1 MPSPTLNDLAA
12 RLIAIEATDADYH
25 EILDI
30 LVALSNDAAL
40 PEGVRALMGDALIRW
55 TAAPAEARERVA
67 NDLQQIVVAA
77 QNRLDLRDR
86 LAMMLGAEG
95 APHEPEL
102 APDDAPSSVEP
113 ASTPARKRTR
123 GKSRTPVE
131 PPAPI
136 PTRSRVPTPVATT
149 VIITAVEAE
158 VVSAS
163 GSAAALLPTD
173 ADLSLLSDF
182 IAESRELLQN
192 AEAALLGLELDPDN
206 VEAVNTIFRAFHTI
220 KGTSAFL
227 SLDYV
232 TEFAH
237 HAETILSRVRD
248 REIRCVGGYADLAL
262 RSCDMIRTLLDAT
275 QDAVEGRGESIP
287 AGYDDLLEVVRNPE
301 HNGISEG
308 GGATPR
314 ASSAA
319 DLLPDESSATARESS
334 SAPGGAAQ
342 GGGPRRG
349 GASTEAT
356 VRVRTE
362 RLDRLIEMVG
372 ELVIAESM
380 ISQDEVVRRGGH
392 LDLNRKISHAEKIV
406 RELQDLSMA
415 MRMVPL
421 KAPFQ
426 KVARLVRDLGSR
438 SGKRIEFVAV
448 GEDTEIDRNM
458 VDFLGDPLVHM
469 VRNSVD
475 HGIETPDERRA
486 AGKPEVGI
494 VRLAAYHASGNV
506 VVEMSDDGRG
516 LNREK
521 IVRKAVQQG
530 LIASGDGLS
539 DKDVYDLIFAPGFST
554 AEKITDVSGRGVG
567 MDVVRRNIEALRG
580 RVEIQSR
587 PGQGT
592 TFIVR
597 LPLTLAITDGML
609 VRVGSERYIVPTIN
623 IHLSFR
629 PPRASLS
636 TVAGK
641 GEMVMLRDEVMPLVR
656 LHRVFGVQGAVEDP
670 TDALLMVVGDGTL
683 RTALLV
689 DELLGQ
695 QQVVAKALGNGIG
708 RVNAISGGAILG
720 DGRVGLILDV
730 NELLTLARFGEADDH
745 VHSTARAVA

>member
-1 MPSPTLNDLAA
+1 MPSHSLNDLAA
-12 RLIAIEATDADYH
+12 RLIALEATDDDYH
-25 EILDI
+25 EILDT
-30 LVALSNDAAL
+30 LHALTEDASL
-40 PEGVRALMGDALIRW
+40 PEGVRALMGDALVRW
-55 TAAPAEARERVA
+55 SGTAVDARERVA
-67 NDLQQIVVAA
+67 VELQQVVIAA

-86 LAMMLGAEG
+86 LALVLGNEPEADASPRPAPSPRPPRMPTPIATVVTVATVSAEVIGASG
-95 APHEPEL
+95 AP
-102 APDDAPSSVEP
+102 
-113 ASTPARKRTR
+113 
-123 GKSRTPVE
+123 
-131 PPAPI
+131 
-136 PTRSRVPTPVATT
+136 
-149 VIITAVEAE
+149 
-158 VVSAS
+158 
-163 GSAAALLPTD
+163 AALLPPES
-173 ADLSLLSDF
+173 DLSLLNDF
-182 IAESRELLQN
+182 IAESRELLEQ
-192 AEAALLGLELDPDN
+192 AEAALLGLEIDPDN
-206 VEAVNTIFRAFHTI
+206 AEAVNTIFRAFHTV

-227 SLDYV
+227 SLDYL

-248 REIRCVGGYADLAL
+248 REIRCTGGYADLAL
-262 RSCDMIRTLLDAT
+262 RSLDMIRSLLDAT
-275 QDAVEGRGESIP
+275 QDALEGRGETIP
-287 AGYDDLLEVVRNPE
+287 AGYDALLDVVRNPE
-301 HNGISEG
+301 ASGVTEQG
-308 GGATPR
+308 VAALR
-314 ASSAA
+314 AYEAI
-319 DLLPDESSATARESS
+319 DEVPDESNGARE
-334 SAPGGAAQ
+334 AAQ
-342 GGGPRRG
+342 GNGPPVARRA
-349 GASTEAT
+349 GATAEQS

-380 ISQDEVVRRGGH
+380 ISQDPVIKHGGN
-392 LDLNRKISHAEKIV
+392 LDLNRKISHADKIV

-421 KAPFQ
+421 KGPFQ

-438 SGKRIEFVAV
+438 SGKRVEFVAE

-475 HGIETPDERRA
+475 HGIEPPDERRA
-486 AGKPEVGI
+486 AGKPDVGT
-494 VRLAAYHASGNV
+494 VRLSAYHASGNV
-506 VVEMSDDGRG
+506 VVELSDDGRG

-521 IVRKAVQQG
+521 IVRKAIQQG
-530 LIASGDGLS
+530 LIASAEGLS

-554 AEKITDVSGRGVG
+554 ADKITDVSGRGVG

-587 PGQGT
+587 PGKGT
-592 TFIVR
+592 TFLVR

-609 VRVGSERYIVPTIN
+609 VRVGGERYIVPTIN

-629 PPRASLS
+629 PARSALS

-641 GEMVMLRDEVMPLVR
+641 GEMVMLRDEIMPLVR
-656 LHRVFGVQGAVEDP
+656 LHRVFGVSDAVEDP
-670 TDALLMVVGDGTL
+670 TEALLMVVGDGNQ

-695 QQVVAKALGNGIG
+695 QQVVAKSLGNGLG

-730 NELLTLARFGEADDH
+730 NELLTLARFGDASDH

>member
-86 LAMMLGAEG
+86 LAMMLGTEGAEG
-95 APHEPEL
+95 APP
-102 APDDAPSSVEP
+102 APEP
-113 ASTPARKRTR
+113 ASAPAPAPRRSR

-131 PPAPI
+131 APAPI
-136 PTRSRVPTPVATT
+136 PTRSRVPTPVATVVT
-149 VIITAVEAE
+149 ITAVEAE
-158 VVSAS
+158 VVSAT
-163 GSAAALLPTD
+163 GAAAALLPSD

-182 IAESRELLQN
+182 IAESRELLEN

-262 RSCDMIRTLLDAT
+262 RSCDMIRSLLDAT
-275 QDAVEGRGESIP
+275 QDAVEGRGETIP
-287 AGYDDLLEVVRNPE
+287 SGYDDLLEVVRNPE
-301 HNGISEG
+301 SNGVSEG
-308 GGATPR
+308 SGAPGARTVAER
-314 ASSAA
+314 
-319 DLLPDESSATARESS
+319 LPDESSDARDTSPSS
-334 SAPGGAAQ
+334 GGATGAA
-342 GGGPRRG
+342 GGNRRG
-349 GASTEAT
+349 AAGEPT

-380 ISQDEVVRRGGH
+380 ISQDPVIRQGGH

-438 SGKRIEFVAV
+438 SGKRVEFVAE

-475 HGIETPDERRA
+475 HGIETPEERRA

-494 VRLAAYHASGNV
+494 VRLSAYHASGNV

-530 LIASGDGLS
+530 LIASAEGLS

-554 AEKITDVSGRGVG
+554 ADKITDVSGRGVG

-636 TVAGK
+636 TVAGR

-656 LHRVFGVQGAVEDP
+656 LHRVFGVQDAVEDP
-670 TDALLMVVGDGTL
+670 TDALLMVVGDGTQ

-695 QQVVAKALGNGIG
+695 QQVVAKSLGNGIG

>member
-86 LAMMLGAEG
+86 LAMMLGTEG
-95 APHEPEL
+95 APP
-102 APDDAPSSVEP
+102 APEP
-113 ASTPARKRTR
+113 ASAPAPAPRRSR

-131 PPAPI
+131 APAPI
-136 PTRSRVPTPVATT
+136 PTRSRVPTPVATVVT
-149 VIITAVEAE
+149 ITAVEAE
-158 VVSAS
+158 VVSAT
-163 GSAAALLPTD
+163 GAAAALLPSD

-182 IAESRELLQN
+182 IAESRELLEN

-262 RSCDMIRTLLDAT
+262 RSCDMIRSLLDAT
-275 QDAVEGRGESIP
+275 QDAVEGRGETIP
-287 AGYDDLLEVVRNPE
+287 LGYDDLLEVVRNPE
-301 HNGISEG
+301 SNGVSEG
-308 GGATPR
+308 SGAPGARTVAER
-314 ASSAA
+314 
-319 DLLPDESSATARESS
+319 LPDESSDARDASPSS
-334 SAPGGAAQ
+334 GGAAPAA
-342 GGGPRRG
+342 GGNRRG
-349 GASTEAT
+349 AAGEPT

-380 ISQDEVVRRGGH
+380 ISQDPVIRQGGH

-438 SGKRIEFVAV
+438 SGKRIEFVAE

-475 HGIETPDERRA
+475 HGIETPEERRA

-494 VRLAAYHASGNV
+494 VRLSAYHASGNV

-530 LIASGDGLS
+530 LIASAEGLS

-554 AEKITDVSGRGVG
+554 ADKITDVSGRGVG

-609 VRVGSERYIVPTIN
+609 VRVGAERFIVPTARIQRC
-623 IHLSFR
+623 FR
-629 PPRASLS
+629 PEPSAVH
-636 TVAGK
+636 TVQGR
-641 GEMVMLRDEVMPLVR
+641 GEMVHTGGEVLPLFR
-656 LHRVFGVQGAVEDP
+656 LHRALRVVGAQEAI
-670 TDALLMVVGDGTL
+670 TDGILMVVGDGD
-683 RTALLV
+683 RRVAILV

-695 QQVVAKALGNGIG
+695 QQVVAKPLGEAVG
-708 RVNAISGGAILG
+708 RVRGLTGGAILG

-730 NELLTLARFGEADDH
+730 DELVEAH
-745 VHSTARAVA
+745 RSRGTGAETAEAAA

>member
-1 MPSPTLNDLAA
+1 MPSHSLNDLAA
-12 RLIAIEATDADYH
+12 RLIAIEATDDDYH
-25 EILDI
+25 EILDT
-30 LVALSNDAAL
+30 LHALTEDASL
-40 PEGVRALMGDALIRW
+40 PEGVRALMGDALVRW
-55 TAAPAEARERVA
+55 SGTAVDARERVA
-67 NDLQQIVVAA
+67 MDLQQVVVAA

-86 LAMMLGAEG
+86 LALVLGNEPEAGAAPRHATSPKPPRMPTPIATVVTVATVSAEAIGVSG
-95 APHEPEL
+95 AP
-102 APDDAPSSVEP
+102 
-113 ASTPARKRTR
+113 
-123 GKSRTPVE
+123 
-131 PPAPI
+131 
-136 PTRSRVPTPVATT
+136 
-149 VIITAVEAE
+149 
-158 VVSAS
+158 
-163 GSAAALLPTD
+163 AALLPPES
-173 ADLSLLSDF
+173 DLSLLNDF
-182 IAESRELLQN
+182 IAESRELLEH
-192 AEAALLGLELDPDN
+192 AEAALLGLEIDPDN
-206 VEAVNTIFRAFHTI
+206 AEAVNTIFRAFHTV

-227 SLDYV
+227 SLDYL

-248 REIRCVGGYADLAL
+248 REIRCTGGYADLAL
-262 RSCDMIRTLLDAT
+262 RSLDMIRSLLDAT
-275 QDAVEGRGESIP
+275 QDALEGRGETIP
-287 AGYDDLLEVVRNPE
+287 AGYDALLAVVRNPE
-301 HNGISEG
+301 EAGVTEHGV
-308 GGATPR
+308 
-314 ASSAA
+314 AA
-319 DLLPDESSATARESS
+319 VRPDEAIDEVPDESNTARE
-334 SAPGGAAQ
+334 PAQ
-342 GGGPRRG
+342 GNGPPATRRA
-349 GASTEAT
+349 GASAEQS

-380 ISQDEVVRRGGH
+380 ISQDPVIKHGGN
-392 LDLNRKISHAEKIV
+392 LDLNRKISHADKIV

-421 KAPFQ
+421 KGPFQ

-438 SGKRIEFVAV
+438 SGKRVEFVAE

-475 HGIETPDERRA
+475 HGIEPPDERRA
-486 AGKPEVGI
+486 VGKPEVGT
-494 VRLAAYHASGNV
+494 VRLSAYHASGNV
-506 VVEMSDDGRG
+506 VVELSDDGRG

-521 IVRKAVQQG
+521 IVRKAIQQG
-530 LIASGDGLS
+530 LIASAEGLS

-554 AEKITDVSGRGVG
+554 ADKITDVSGRGVG

-587 PGQGT
+587 PGKGT
-592 TFIVR
+592 TFLVR

-609 VRVGSERYIVPTIN
+609 VRVGGERYIVPTIN

-629 PPRASLS
+629 PARSALA

-641 GEMVMLRDEVMPLVR
+641 GEMVMLRDEIMPLVR
-656 LHRVFGVQGAVEDP
+656 LHRVFGVSDAVEDP
-670 TDALLMVVGDGTL
+670 TEALLMVVGDGNQ

-695 QQVVAKALGNGIG
+695 QQVVAKSLGDGLG

-730 NELLTLARFGEADDH
+730 NELLTLARFGDASDH

>member
-1 MPSPTLNDLAA
+1 MKKRRQVADTAKWQSAGILPSPDVRVLPLHESHPVPSHSLNDLAA
-12 RLIAIEATDADYH
+12 RLIALEATDDDYH
-25 EILDI
+25 EILDT
-30 LVALSNDAAL
+30 LHALTEDASL
-40 PEGVRALMGDALIRW
+40 PEGVRALMGDALVRW
-55 TAAPAEARERVA
+55 SGTAVDARERVA
-67 NDLQQIVVAA
+67 VELQQVVTAA

-86 LAMMLGAEG
+86 LALVMGNDAESDAAPRPAPLPKAPRMPTPIATVVTVATVSAEVIGASG
-95 APHEPEL
+95 AP
-102 APDDAPSSVEP
+102 
-113 ASTPARKRTR
+113 
-123 GKSRTPVE
+123 
-131 PPAPI
+131 
-136 PTRSRVPTPVATT
+136 
-149 VIITAVEAE
+149 
-158 VVSAS
+158 
-163 GSAAALLPTD
+163 AALLPPESD
-173 ADLSLLSDF
+173 VSLLNDF
-182 IAESRELLQN
+182 IAESRELLEQ
-192 AEAALLGLELDPDN
+192 AEAALLGLEIDPDN
-206 VEAVNTIFRAFHTI
+206 AEAVNTIFRAFHTV

-227 SLDYV
+227 SLDYL

-248 REIRCVGGYADLAL
+248 REIRCTGGYADLAL
-262 RSCDMIRTLLDAT
+262 RSLDMIRSLLDAT
-275 QDAVEGRGESIP
+275 QDALEGRGETIP
-287 AGYDDLLEVVRNPE
+287 AGYDALLAVVRNPE
-301 HNGISEG
+301 ASGVTEHGV
-308 GGATPR
+308 AALR
-314 ASSAA
+314 ADEAN
-319 DLLPDESSATARESS
+319 DEVPDESNTARD
-334 SAPGGAAQ
+334 AAQ
-342 GGGPRRG
+342 GNGSPAARRA
-349 GASTEAT
+349 GASAEQS

-380 ISQDEVVRRGGH
+380 ISQDPVIKHGGN
-392 LDLNRKISHAEKIV
+392 LDLNRKISHADKIV

-421 KAPFQ
+421 KGPFQ

-438 SGKRIEFVAV
+438 SGKRVEFVAE

-475 HGIETPDERRA
+475 HGIEPPDERRA
-486 AGKPEVGI
+486 ARKPDVGT
-494 VRLAAYHASGNV
+494 VRLSAYHASGNV
-506 VVEMSDDGRG
+506 VVELSDDGRG
-516 LNREK
+516 LNRDK
-521 IVRKAVQQG
+521 IVRKAMQQG
-530 LIASGDGLS
+530 LIASAEGLS

-554 AEKITDVSGRGVG
+554 ADKITDVSGRGVG

-587 PGQGT
+587 PGKGT
-592 TFIVR
+592 TFLVR

-609 VRVGSERYIVPTIN
+609 VRVGGERYIVPTIN

-629 PPRASLS
+629 PARSALS

-641 GEMVMLRDEVMPLVR
+641 GEMVMLRDEIMPLVR
-656 LHRVFGVQGAVEDP
+656 LHRVFGVSGAMEDP
-670 TDALLMVVGDGTL
+670 TEALLMVVGDGNQ

-695 QQVVAKALGNGIG
+695 QQVVAKSLGNGLG

-730 NELLTLARFGEADDH
+730 NELLTLARFGDASDH

>member
-1 MPSPTLNDLAA
+1 MPSHSLNDLAA
-12 RLIAIEATDADYH
+12 RLIALEATDDDYH
-25 EILDI
+25 EILNT
-30 LVALSNDAAL
+30 LHALTEDASL
-40 PEGVRALMGDALIRW
+40 PEGVRALMGDALVRW
-55 TAAPAEARERVA
+55 SGTAVDARERVA
-67 NDLQQIVVAA
+67 VELQQVVIAA

-86 LAMMLGAEG
+86 LALVLGNEPESEAAPRPAPSPKPPRMPTPIATVVTVANVSAEVIGASG
-95 APHEPEL
+95 AP
-102 APDDAPSSVEP
+102 
-113 ASTPARKRTR
+113 
-123 GKSRTPVE
+123 
-131 PPAPI
+131 
-136 PTRSRVPTPVATT
+136 
-149 VIITAVEAE
+149 
-158 VVSAS
+158 
-163 GSAAALLPTD
+163 AALLPPES
-173 ADLSLLSDF
+173 DLSLLNDF
-182 IAESRELLQN
+182 IAESRELLEQ
-192 AEAALLGLELDPDN
+192 AEAALLGLEIDPDN
-206 VEAVNTIFRAFHTI
+206 AEAVNTIFRAFHTV

-227 SLDYV
+227 SLDYL

-248 REIRCVGGYADLAL
+248 REIRCTGGYADLAL
-262 RSCDMIRTLLDAT
+262 RSLDMIRSLLDAT
-275 QDAVEGRGESIP
+275 QDALEGRGESIP
-287 AGYDDLLEVVRNPE
+287 AGYDALLAVVRNPE
-301 HNGISEG
+301 AAGVTEHGV
-308 GGATPR
+308 
-314 ASSAA
+314 ASLRRVDAN
-319 DLLPDESSATARESS
+319 DEVPDESSSARDVAQGNGAPAARRAGATAEQS
-334 SAPGGAAQ
+334 
-342 GGGPRRG
+342 
-349 GASTEAT
+349 

-380 ISQDEVVRRGGH
+380 ISQDPVIKHGGN
-392 LDLNRKISHAEKIV
+392 LDLNRKISHADKIV

-421 KAPFQ
+421 KGPFQ

-438 SGKRIEFVAV
+438 SGKRVEFVAE

-475 HGIETPDERRA
+475 HGIEPPDERRA
-486 AGKPEVGI
+486 VGKPDVGT
-494 VRLAAYHASGNV
+494 VRLSAYHASGNV
-506 VVEMSDDGRG
+506 VVELSDDGRG
-516 LNREK
+516 LNRDK
-521 IVRKAVQQG
+521 IVRKAIQQG
-530 LIASGDGLS
+530 LIASAEGLS

-554 AEKITDVSGRGVG
+554 ADKITDVSGRGVG

-587 PGQGT
+587 PGKGT
-592 TFIVR
+592 TFLVR

-609 VRVGSERYIVPTIN
+609 VRVGGERYIVPTIN

-629 PPRASLS
+629 PARSALS

-641 GEMVMLRDEVMPLVR
+641 GEMVMLRDEIMPLVR
-656 LHRVFGVQGAVEDP
+656 LHRVFGVSDAVEDP
-670 TDALLMVVGDGTL
+670 TEALLMVVGDGTQ

-695 QQVVAKALGNGIG
+695 QQVVAKSLGNGLG

-730 NELLTLARFGEADDH
+730 NELLTLARFGDASDH